1 VAGNGGREFPR
12 AGRVKGYN
20 TAMAGQDEV
29 VCAACGG
36 SGWRIERREG
46 YEFASPCPCRGQR
59 EPERL
64 LRAAGIPERYL
75 HCTVESFELWDP
87 GNPSL
92 GRARK
97 LTQEFID
104 EFPARQRGL
113 LYYGNS
119 GTGKTHL
126 AVAALRELILHKG
139 VRGRYVNLLELVQR
153 LMMAFDAGGAARQ
166 DLLEPVIEAD
176 VLVLDELGAGK
187 VTPWVLDLLYY
198 VINSRYMS
206 QRLTLCTTNY
216 KDGAAAEADLPPDLT
231 VNQYRAAIMARETLA
246 DRIGVPLRSRLYE
259 MCEEIWLQGRDY
271 RQARVV
277 RQGRRA

>member
-1 VAGNGGREFPR
+1 
-12 AGRVKGYN
+12 
-20 TAMAGQDEV
+20 MAEQDGV
-29 VCAACGG
+29 VCAECGG
-36 SGWRIERREG
+36 SGWRIERRER
-46 YEFASPCPCRGQR
+46 YEFASPCACLGKR
-59 EPERL
+59 EPEVL
-64 LRAAGIPERYL
+64 LRAAGIPKRYL
-75 HCTVESFELWDP
+75 HCTVDSFELWDP
-87 GNPSL
+87 ENPFL
-92 GRARK
+92 GRAKK

-104 EFPARQRGL
+104 EYPARSRGL
-113 LYYGNS
+113 LYYGSS

-139 VRGRYVNLLELVQR
+139 VHGRYVNLLELVQR
-153 LMMAFDAGGAARQ
+153 LLMTFDAGGAARQ
-166 DLLEPVIEAD
+166 EILEPVIEAD

-216 KDGAAAEADLPPDLT
+216 KDGATAEVEVSPDLT

-259 MCEEIWLQGRDY
+259 MCDEIWLQGRDY
-271 RQARVV
+271 RQAKMV